1 MSEIFEEYYNIDSHS
16 ILRNVSVEL
25 IIEYLREQFTDPYN
39 LSTRNYVDEFI
50 GDYEY
55 TKNALV
61 SDNENNVDIDDSELE
76 EELHKK
82 MISDEINNM
91 NLNIS

>member
-61 SDNENNVDIDDSELE
+61 SDNENNVVPNPDKASIKDCIPIGVSFPFNKILI
-76 EELHKK
+76 L
-82 MISDEINNM
+82 
-91 NLNIS
+91 